1 MTEQDKRER
10 ATEQAPEPTFS
21 ATELGRHLMQVRD
34 RAGIKQAEL
43 AKRVSLSP
51 AVLSRI
57 ESGDR
62 NVSLGEVQDILTQ
75 IGTAEASE
83 LSTALRRAWT
93 VLPRPPL
100 DHPDQELLW
109 EAEQVAREL
118 LALRDQPDTPHAFE
132 RRLSE
137 YIEELKR
144 SAALLLRR
152 DHQVAFIGSIGV
164 GKSTA
169 ICRMTGLETTKDDGA
184 PIPVLEVGGG
194 GITVCE
200 VHLRTGPAYGLII
213 EPRGDDEIRQDVAD
227 LADHV
232 LRGNIQT
239 EEDGPG
245 GTESQGISK
254 EVARALRNMAGLA
267 VQRLKAMDG
276 KRITTDP
283 AKALAEKFPT
293 QREFVVEVL
302 SRMELHRRDRRD
314 IWYDAA
320 TGKSPKA
327 WLRDTFAAVNNGR
340 NAEFTL
346 PRRIEVVV
354 PERLLDASDLTV
366 RFIDT
371 KGIDRTAAREDIE
384 LHLDDP
390 HTLAILCSNFNNAP
404 AAEARLLLERA
415 KDAGVRGLEIN
426 AALLVLPRPNEAF
439 AMKDDA
445 TSTPV
450 ENADEGYELKAEQI
464 ALALEPLGL
473 QNLAVGFYNAHEDP
487 AMRAQW
493 FLLERLTKARESFR
507 SRIREATNGSRA
519 LLKNH
524 GEERVRAVHRDASE
538 SLRTWASMNAG
549 LPTVHAHVQESLI
562 AQIQIAY
569 ASTVRAAVRREG
581 EWTQLSYSHHIG
593 YGARRLAMLALGK
606 AVDAFSG
613 HCKIL
618 AATPRYAEAADLIVQ
633 VERVLMGSLEDLLR
647 KVQLM
652 GQTVFKDA
660 LKADSKFWQDCIA
673 EWGQGPG
680 YKTRVAGHN
689 REWFDS
695 QARRE
700 LEEELKALI
709 AREWARTLQG
719 VTDLLEA
726 NSD

>member
-1 MTEQDKRER
+1 MVEQDMM
-10 ATEQAPEPTFS
+10 FS

-34 RAGIKQAEL
+34 RAGMKQAEL

-57 ESGDR
+57 ESGER
-62 NVSLGEVQDILTQ
+62 SVTSQEVLDILAQ
-75 IGTAEASE
+75 IDTTEASE
-83 LSTALRRAWT
+83 LSKALHRAWK
-93 VLPRPPL
+93 VLDRPPL

-109 EAEQVAREL
+109 EAEQVGGEL
-118 LALRDQPDTPHAFE
+118 VALRDKPDTPHAFE

-144 SAALLLRR
+144 SAGLLLKR

-164 GKSTA
+164 GKSTG
-169 ICRMTGLETTKDDGA
+169 ICRMTGLVTLKDDGTVV
-184 PIPVLEVGGG
+184 PVLEVGGG
-194 GITVCE
+194 GITICE

-213 EPRGDDEIRQDVAD
+213 QPRSDDEIRQDVAD

-232 LRGNIQT
+232 LKGNVHS
-239 EEDGPG
+239 EDDGPG

-267 VQRLKAMDG
+267 VQRPKGPDG
-276 KRITTDP
+276 KRSTIDP

-314 IWYDAA
+314 IWYDSA

-327 WLRDTFAAVNNGR
+327 WLRDTFAAINNGR

-346 PRRIEVVV
+346 PKRIEVVV
-354 PERLLDASDLTV
+354 PEHLLNASDLTV

-384 LHLDDP
+384 VHLDDP
-390 HTLAILCSNFNNAP
+390 HTLAVLCSTFNNAP
-404 AAEARLLLERA
+404 AAETRLLLERA
-415 KDAGVRGLEIN
+415 KEAGVRGLEVN
-426 AALLVLPRPNEAF
+426 AALLVLPRPSEAL

-450 ENADEGYELKAEQI
+450 ESADEGYELKAEQV

-473 QNLAVGFYNAHEDP
+473 QNLAVGFYNAHDDP
-487 AMRAQW
+487 AAGAQN
-493 FLLERLTKARESFR
+493 FLVERLTQARDAFR
-507 SRIREATNGSRA
+507 GRIREAANGSRV

-524 GEERVRAVHRDASE
+524 GEERIRAVLRDAGD
-538 SLRTWASMNAG
+538 SLRTWASINADV
-549 LPTVHAHVQESLI
+549 PPVQAHVQESLF
-562 AQIQIAY
+562 AQIQVAY

-581 EWTQLSYSHHIG
+581 EWDHLSYSYLIG
-593 YGARRLAMLALGK
+593 SGARRMAVLALGK
-606 AVDAFSG
+606 AVGEFSG

-618 AATPRYAEAADLIVQ
+618 AATPRYAEATDLIAQ
-633 VERVLMGSLEDLLR
+633 ADRVLTGSYEDLLR

-652 GQTVFKDA
+652 GQTVFREA
-660 LKADSKFWQDCIA
+660 LKADSKFWQDCMG

-680 YKTRVAGHN
+680 YKTRVASHS

-695 QARRE
+695 EARRK

-709 AREWARTLQG
+709 AREWTRTLQS

-726 NSD
+726 NGD